1 MFFFNFVCCFPQ
13 KLSKLWHNNTSGGE
27 VTMQTQ
33 ELMEEIEKKRELLS
47 KTIYKN
53 GLELNNQEVLAC
65 SQELDKLIAE
75 YLRLLSLNMVAK
87 KRSNPV
93 I

>member
-1 MFFFNFVCCFPQ
+1 
-13 KLSKLWHNNTSGGE
+13 
-27 VTMQTQ
+27 MQTQ

-75 YLRLLSLNMVAK
+75 YLRLLSLKMVAK